1 MSETMNRTVEVIEP
15 DPHAQAVYAKLYP
28 IFEAAYQALL
38 PVYDMLAEAQA

>member
-1 MSETMNRTVEVIEP
+1 VEVIEP
-15 DPHAQAVYAKLYP
+15 DPQAQAVYARLHP